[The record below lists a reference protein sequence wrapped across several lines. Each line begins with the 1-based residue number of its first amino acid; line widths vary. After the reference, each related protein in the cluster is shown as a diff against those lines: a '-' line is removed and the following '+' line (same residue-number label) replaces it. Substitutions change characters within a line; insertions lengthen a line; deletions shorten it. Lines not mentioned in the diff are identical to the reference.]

1 MSLEGSLQT
10 FALPEVLHL
19 LADTSKSGE
28 LRLNGPRATGRLWFE
43 SGELSGFESGHCEQ
57 AVDAL
62 FDLLRMNEGGFVFDA
77 DVVPPEDAQ
86 RPVSGEDPEAA
97 KHTDIRPLLAEA
109 EARLLEWGEIVA
121 VVPSLAHEAFLV
133 DEAPEG
139 GVALD
144 GSQWS
149 MVVAIGEGRA
159 VQDVLDH
166 LGLPEFD
173 GCKALKQLV
182 DDALAEVVEPGAHDE
197 VDDDGQAEAAQ
208 ATDVVSADG
217 SEPAGAGE
225 VDAFESDAAHADT
238 GHFDTG
244 HSDTGDPAA
253 VGAGTLDA
261 EAVHANA
268 DEPGAA
274 IYAISCDVAPHE
286 DASIEAR
293 AALNALLGGMAA
305 APLDAP
311 ESSDSPDG
319 LADRGPRSSDE
330 LASLDQSGPWHEEEP
345 QSDEVRSHAE
355 AHEAHDAHHDGATD
369 DADSGD
375 DDQEAE
381 QESDEP
387 INRGLLLKFLS
398 SVRS

>member
-1 MSLEGSLQT
+1 
-10 FALPEVLHL
+10 LPEVLHL

-62 FDLLRMNEGGFVFDA
+62 FDLLRMNEGDFVFDA
-77 DVVPPEDAQ
+77 DVEQPEDAQ
-86 RPVSGEDPEAA
+86 RPVSEEDPEAA

-121 VVPSLAHEAFLV
+121 VVPSLAHEVFLV

-139 GVALD
+139 GVSLD

-149 MVVAIGEGRA
+149 MVVAIGEGRP
-159 VQDVLDH
+159 VEDVLDH

-182 DDALAEVVEPGAHDE
+182 DDALAEVVEPGAHE
-197 VDDDGQAEAAQ
+197 VDEDDEADEQAEAAQ
-208 ATDVVSADG
+208 VTDVVSVNG
-217 SEPAGAGE
+217 SEPVVAGDDDT
-225 VDAFESDAAHADT
+225 VDSHT
-238 GHFDTG
+238 V
-244 HSDTGDPAA
+244 HSDTLHHDTVHSDA
-253 VGAGTLDA
+253 LDA
-261 EAVHANA
+261 EASHVDAG
-268 DEPGAA
+268 EPGAA
-274 IYAISCDVAPHE
+274 IYAISRDVAPPE

-293 AALNALLGGMAA
+293 AALSALLGGMSA

-311 ESSDSPDG
+311 DSPDG
-319 LADRGPRSSDE
+319 LADRGPWSSDE
-330 LASLDQSGPWHEEEP
+330 LASLDQSGPWHQEES
-345 QSDEVRSHAE
+345 QSDEARSHAE
-355 AHEAHDAHHDGATD
+355 VHDAHDDGTD
-369 DADSGD
+369 DAGSGD
-375 DDQEAE
+375 GDQEAD
-381 QESDEP
+381 QESEEP
-387 INRGLLLKFLS
+387 INRGMLLKFLS